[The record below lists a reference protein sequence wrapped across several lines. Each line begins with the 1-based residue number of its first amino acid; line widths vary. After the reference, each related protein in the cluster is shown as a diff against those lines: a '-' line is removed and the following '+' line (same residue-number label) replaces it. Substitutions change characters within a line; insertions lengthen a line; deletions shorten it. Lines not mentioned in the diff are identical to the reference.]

1 MARAGRKRKIGERFP
16 AGQIKPEESGASPSQ
31 IRRLRDAALA
41 GMADPQWGSMAGIF
55 YLSRKI
61 DEVEYETAKR
71 FGDLH
76 SQYISVIGGPRPPRS
91 ASIERASPVGS
102 LDVDTEL
109 GEEEAQRHILIM
121 NKYHDAHTILHGV
134 GPSAEADIIRFCSI
148 PGESPAGHEAMI
160 RVRFGLRAL
169 SVFWK
174 VGAK

>member
-61 DEVEYETAKR
+61 DEIEYETAKR

-76 SQYISVIGGPRPPRS
+76 SQYINVIGGPRPPRS
-91 ASIERASPVGS
+91 SSVERASPVS
-102 LDVDTEL
+102 SIDVDTEL
-109 GEEEAQRHILIM
+109 GEEEAQRHIVIL
-121 NKYHDAHTILHGV
+121 NKYNDAHTVLHKI

-148 PGESPAGHEAMI
+148 PGESPAGYEAMI
-160 RVRFGLRAL
+160 RVVMGLREL
-169 SVFWK
+169 SVLWK
-174 VGAK
+174 IGSK

>member
-61 DEVEYETAKR
+61 DEIEYETAKR

-76 SQYISVIGGPRPPRS
+76 TQYISVIGGPKSPKSSNP
-91 ASIERASPVGS
+91 ERGSLGIS
-102 LDVDTEL
+102 LDVDSEL
-109 GEEEAQRHILIM
+109 GEEETKKHINIM
-121 NKYHDAHTILHGV
+121 GRYNDAHTVLLGI
-134 GPSAEADIIRFCSI
+134 GPAAEGDIIRFCSI
-148 PGESPAGHEAMI
+148 PGESPAGHEAML
-160 RVRFGLRAL
+160 RVRWGLRAL
-169 SVFWK
+169 SVLWK
-174 VGAK
+174 VGSK